1 MGCCGSKEDH
11 EEDDVNTPLLDDRE
25 RNGGYANYQGTEP
38 IDVQK
43 EQEFWNSII
52 DRTTQ

>member
-1 MGCCGSKEDH
+1 MILLETSEYSFLGIDGKEKL
-11 EEDDVNTPLLDDRE
+11 TFLLSSRM
-25 RNGGYANYQGTEP
+25 NYQTYET

-43 EQEFWNSII
+43 EQEFWNNII